1 MYFVAILLLVV
12 GTSCAVEIDEPSF
25 SDVESE
31 VTTTNKI
38 TVNKIT
44 VNKITVNQLAT
55 AQLAASSLDAHA
67 MLDTED
73 RREVLTYIVS
83 CALPAGEVLA
93 LTDAGGATYEF
104 PGSIGL
110 APAWATRAPTVSERR
125 WVTACVLARTNLYG
139 VSVPISMRH
148 DTNPALA
155 ASTAERAEFSVVEG
169 AFYGDL
175 FQESPVMYACGAKAW
190 SAATPETERACA
202 LSADGFTTDCGFT
215 YTGACNAAKQPCQD
229 PAAPFG
235 ACAGDGVTYPEV
247 VTIYMQR

>member
-1 MYFVAILLLVV
+1 MYFVAVLLLVV

-31 VTTTNKI
+31 VATTNKI

-55 AQLAASSLDAHA
+55 ARLAASSLDGHE
-67 MLDTED
+67 MLDTAD
-73 RREVLTYIVS
+73 RRELLTYIVS
-83 CALPAGEVLA
+83 CALPAGQALT
-93 LTDAGGATYEF
+93 LTDAGGTTYQF

-110 APAWATRAPTVSERR
+110 APAWTTRAPTVSERR
-125 WVTACVLARTNLYG
+125 WVTACLLARTNLYG

-155 ASTAERAEFSVVEG
+155 ATPTEVAEFNMVEG

-175 FQESPVMYACGAKAW
+175 FQESPVMYACSAKSW
-190 SAATPETERACA
+190 TEATPERPRACA
-202 LSADGFTTDCGFT
+202 LSADGVTTDCGFT
-215 YTGACNAAKQPCQD
+215 YTGACNGTKHPCQD
-229 PAAPFG
+229 KSPPFG
-235 ACAGDGVTYPEV
+235 TCAGGAVTYPEV

>member
-1 MYFVAILLLVV
+1 MHVVAVLFLVL
-12 GTSCAVEIDEPSF
+12 GTSCAVGLDEPSF

-67 MLDTED
+67 MLDTAD
-73 RREVLTYIVS
+73 RREVLAYIVS
-83 CALPAGEVLA
+83 CALPAGQVLA
-93 LTDAGGATYEF
+93 LTDADGATYQF

-110 APAWATRAPTVSERR
+110 APAWATRAPTVPERR
-125 WVTACVLARTNLYG
+125 WVTACVLARTNFYG
-139 VSVPISMRH
+139 VEVQISMRH

-155 ASTAERAEFSVVEG
+155 ATPAELATFKVVEG

-175 FQESPVMYACGAKAW
+175 FQESPVMYACSAKTW
-190 SAATPETERACA
+190 TEATPERPRACA
-202 LSADGFTTDCGFT
+202 LSHDGATTECGFT
-215 YTGACNAAKQPCQD
+215 YTGSCNAKHHPCVD
-229 PAAPFG
+229 HKPPFG
-235 ACAGDGVTYPEV
+235 ACAGGGVTYPEI
-247 VTIYMQR
+247 VTIYIPE